1 MKKIIIALVIG
12 CFTVHCQPPP
22 KKPTKNHYLRLENL
36 IYAVA
41 LSSLKVAHQMD
52 VKRKDNILKQ
62 VREQQEREREKDA
75 VALKALEERIR
86 GLIEERGVSNRDA
99 PENPGAL
106 TVQESHPSES
116 PSEPASLEKKLAQL
130 ESLVFGEEGS
140 DGLLY
145 RVTFLKEKWALSS
158 DPSLASSGSELAAS
172 GGVSPEAAEITLLP
186 EAGADNEERLKSL
199 ALLLQGEGDFPGALF
214 QTEELEEA
222 LSFINLTEDQVNA
235 LTEQVTVFVE
245 EQKGQV
251 SAETSVEDRLN
262 RLENLI
268 YGTDESE
275 GIISQIG
282 YLQTQTATLK
292 TVPPASAPHSDSIDD
307 GS

>member
-1 MKKIIIALVIG
+1 MKKIIIALIIG

-22 KKPTKNHYLRLENL
+22 KKPAKDHYLRLENL

-62 VREQQEREREKDA
+62 VHKQQEREREKSS

-86 GLIEERGVSNRDA
+86 VLIEEQGVSNTNRDA
-99 PENPGAL
+99 PENTGAL

-116 PSEPASLEKKLAQL
+116 PSEPASLAEKLAQL

-145 RVTFLKEKWALSS
+145 RVIFLKEKWALSS

-172 GGVSPEAAEITLLP
+172 EASPEAAEITLLP

-199 ALLLQGEGDFPGALF
+199 AHLLQGEGDFPGALS
-214 QTEELEEA
+214 QTAELEEA
-222 LSFINLTEDQVNA
+222 LSFINLTEDQANA
-235 LTEQVTVFVE
+235 LTEQITAFVE

-251 SAETSVEDRLN
+251 SAETSIEDRLN
-262 RLENLI
+262 HLENLI
-268 YGTDESE
+268 YGTDEGE

-282 YLQTQTATLK
+282 YLQTAVLNTA
-292 TVPPASAPHSDSIDD
+292 P
-307 GS
+307 